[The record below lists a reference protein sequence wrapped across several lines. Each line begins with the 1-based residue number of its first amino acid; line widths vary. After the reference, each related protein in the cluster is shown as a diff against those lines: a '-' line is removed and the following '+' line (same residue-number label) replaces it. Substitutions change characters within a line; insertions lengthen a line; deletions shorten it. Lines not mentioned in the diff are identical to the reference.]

1 MKKPRCIKCP
11 QGRRQRSTTAPA
23 ATGEIKR
30 SVASR
35 DCPVCKERE
44 RRRSGPV
51 CNEHANRTSS
61 ECRLL
66 HQIDRLKARIKEL
79 EAAVDRCNAS
89 S

>member
-11 QGRRQRSTTAPA
+11 QERHQRST
-23 ATGEIKR
+23 TGEIKR
-30 SVASR
+30 FVASR
-35 DCPVCKERE
+35 DCPVCKERK

-51 CNEHANRTSS
+51 CNEHANRTST
-61 ECRLL
+61 ECKLL
-66 HQIDRLKARIKEL
+66 HQIDRLKARVKEL